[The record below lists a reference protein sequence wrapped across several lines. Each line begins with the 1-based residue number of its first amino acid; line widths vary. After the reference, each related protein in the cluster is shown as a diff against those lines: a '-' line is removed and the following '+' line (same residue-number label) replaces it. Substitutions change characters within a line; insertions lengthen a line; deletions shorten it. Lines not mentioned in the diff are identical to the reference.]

1 MARLRVGRQISSSPF
16 TLPIMPTRRDFLAT
30 AASTSLLAA
39 APFDVTDLSLPLHA
53 GERKLA
59 EFELELADDT
69 TDLSWVSRLRG
80 KSRAVFDSP
89 KVSEGGALFRA
100 AMWRK
105 QLNKVFGTPV
115 EDVTPVVVFR
125 HEAIPLVM
133 NDSYWEH
140 MGVGKDT
147 QLKDAKGKWI
157 KVNPIASLPPGA
169 PPAMADY
176 TLPAFIKSGG
186 IVLACGL
193 AFQSVV
199 ASYMD
204 KDKIKSDEAQNRAK
218 ENLIPGVIIQPS
230 GFFAVLKAQDEGCKY
245 MMGS

>member
-1 MARLRVGRQISSSPF
+1 MRDYGARGRAPPDLSPLL
-16 TLPIMPTRRDFLAT
+16 TNPTMPTRRDFLAS

-39 APFDVTDLSLPLHA
+39 MPFDMSLPLHA
-53 GERKLA
+53 DERSMHSY
-59 EFELELADDT
+59 FADDD
-69 TDLSWVSRLRG
+69 TDLSWVARLRG

-89 KVSEGGALFRA
+89 LVSEGGALFRA

-105 QLNKVFGTPV
+105 QTNKVFGTPI

-140 MGVGKDT
+140 MGTGKD
-147 QLKDAKGKWI
+147 LKWKDDKTGKWL
-157 KVNPIASLPPGA
+157 KVNPLVNLPPGA
-169 PPAMADY
+169 PAAMADY
-176 TLPAFIKSGG
+176 TMPAFLKSGG
-186 IVLACGL
+186 VVLACGL
-193 AFQSVV
+193 AFGEVIG
-199 ASYMD
+199 AYRD
-204 KDKIKSDEAQNRAK
+204 KDKLSAADAKKRAM
-218 ENLIPGVIIQPS
+218 ENLVPGVIIQPS

>member
-1 MARLRVGRQISSSPF
+1 
-16 TLPIMPTRRDFLAT
+16 MPTRRDFLAS
-30 AASTSLLAA
+30 AASTGLLAA
-39 APFDVTDLSLPLHA
+39 LPLDRSLPLHA
-53 GERKLA
+53 GERPENNA
-59 EFELELADDT
+59 VAADD

-89 KVSEGGALFRA
+89 AVSEGGALFRA
-100 AMWRK
+100 VLWRD
-105 QLNKVFGTPV
+105 QVNKAFGTPI

-133 NDSYWEH
+133 NDAFWDH
-140 MGVGKDT
+140 LGIGKDLNWKDPKT
-147 QLKDAKGKWI
+147 NKWSKVNPLASAPPDAKGRAKDFNI
-157 KVNPIASLPPGA
+157 
-169 PPAMADY
+169 
-176 TLPAFIKSGG
+176 PAFVQSGG

-193 AFQSVV
+193 AFQQIV
-199 ASYMD
+199 AQYGE
-204 KDKIKSDEAQNRAK
+204 KDKLSPEDARKRAT